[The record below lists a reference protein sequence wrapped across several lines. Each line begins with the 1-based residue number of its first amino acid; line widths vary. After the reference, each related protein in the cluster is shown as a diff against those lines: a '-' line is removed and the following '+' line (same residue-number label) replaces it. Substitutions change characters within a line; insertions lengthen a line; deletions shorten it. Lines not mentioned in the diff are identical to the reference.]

1 MGGGRRG
8 VPMGG
13 GLGVMLLAVA
23 LGSLAIVGDTGSG
36 QTSLATIPAGPVDR
50 CVNVTAAA
58 R

>member
-36 QTSLATIPAGPVDR
+36 QRSL
-50 CVNVTAAA
+50 
-58 R
+58 